1 MKTSSYKTLIP
12 ALVITVA
19 LMALYL
25 VASSRVIAQGETRQF
40 KVGDHVE
47 VDANMTSWTWP
58 DNKQQWVPAT
68 VFEVDQRPGYRP
80 AYMVK
85 IDGTEETRRIPI
97 TPNPAEKVWIR
108 PGVAQNGNNIGG
120 NNDGGNNGAGPG
132 KGGGEQP
139 ANNDAGGA
147 QFKVGDR
154 VEVDELHIS
163 TSSPASMQSWKKG
176 TVTEIDT
183 RPGYRPNY
191 AVQLDPLPGQLPEST
206 RIPVTRNA
214 TERVW
219 IRSGGGAAPK
229 IETEKLRVDE
239 NSTVLANR
247 EVLDCGHR
255 DQPSARNGSPL
266 PAEEAKKLIRCALGE
281 HPSPAGGQG
290 ATAVDISQF
299 AIGAPRRWNLRTDT
313 GAGGTANTI
322 VYPVRVKYTTK
333 SFYREQNKVTSDRE
347 QLFMCHVDVGRWI
360 CGPGEVL
367 KEGDKNQIQVKN

>member
-1 MKTSSYKTLIP
+1 MKRKNYRTLISI
-12 ALVITVA
+12 LFLTVA
-19 LMALYL
+19 SLGITLLATSQ
-25 VASSRVIAQGETRQF
+25 ARAQDPQF
-40 KVGDHVE
+40 KIGDRVE

-58 DNKQQWVPAT
+58 DNKQQWMPAT
-68 VFEVDQRPGYRP
+68 VIEVDQRSGYRP

-85 IDGTEETRRIPI
+85 IDGTGETRRIPI

-108 PGVAQNGNNIGG
+108 PGGAQNGNNL
-120 NNDGGNNGAGPG
+120 GGNNGSGNN
-132 KGGGEQP
+132 GGGPVNGGGQP
-139 ANNDAGGA
+139 GNNDAGGA

-154 VEVDELHIS
+154 VEVDILHVS
-163 TSSPASMQSWKKG
+163 TSSPEDMQVWKKG
-176 TVTEIDT
+176 TVTEIDM

-191 AVQLDPLPGQLPEST
+191 AIQLDPLPGQLPEST

-239 NSTVLANR
+239 NDTVLANR

-255 DQPSARNGSPL
+255 DQPPARNGSPL
-266 PAEEAKKLIRCALGE
+266 PPEEAKKLIRCALGE

-290 ATAVDISQF
+290 ATTVDITQF

-313 GAGGTANTI
+313 GAGGTADTM

-347 QLFMCHVDVGRWI
+347 QLFACHVDVGRWI
-360 CGPGEVL
+360 CGPDQVL
-367 KEGDKNQIQVKN
+367 KEGQQTRIQVIK